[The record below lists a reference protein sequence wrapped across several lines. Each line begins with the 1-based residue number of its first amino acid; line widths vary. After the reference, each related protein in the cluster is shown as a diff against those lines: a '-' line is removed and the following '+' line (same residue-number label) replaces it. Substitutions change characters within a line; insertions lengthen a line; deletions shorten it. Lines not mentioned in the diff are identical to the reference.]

1 MNDSIQIDDIVVEI
15 RRSVRRQTVDLTVER
30 DGRVAIAVPEGLQ
43 DGEIEKIIRRK
54 QEWLYTALA
63 RKESTEKGPPPK
75 EYVTGEGFYY
85 LGRKYRLKL
94 ATNGEAP
101 GGDLP
106 LDLTNGRFLL
116 PRDRASEGRDIFI
129 QWYTREAGIWIGKRV
144 AALKARVAVSP
155 QEIEIR
161 DLGFRWGS
169 CTCKGKLFF
178 HWRTVLLP
186 PEQIDYLVL
195 HELVH
200 VHEHNHGA
208 AFYERLRRVSPDH
221 KVHEAWFRK
230 YGDEYRL

>member
-1 MNDSIQIDDIVVEI
+1 
-15 RRSVRRQTVDLTVER
+15 
-30 DGRVAIAVPEGLQ
+30 VAIAVPEAMRAA
-43 DGEIEKIIRRK
+43 EIEKIIRGK

-63 RKESTEKGPPPK
+63 RKDATTKGPPAK

-94 ATNGEAP
+94 ADNGEGP
-101 GGDLP
+101 SGDLP
-106 LDLTNGRFLL
+106 LELQNGRFVLARGL
-116 PRDRASEGRDIFI
+116 AAEGRALFVR
-129 QWYTREAGIWIGKRV
+129 WYAREAGLWIGKRV
-144 AALKARVAVSP
+144 NALKARVAAHP
-155 QEIEIR
+155 LGIEIR

-169 CTCKGKLFF
+169 CTPKGKLFF

-200 VHEHNHGA
+200 VHEHNHSAG
-208 AFYERLRRVSPDH
+208 FYERLRRASPDH

-230 YGDEYRL
+230 HGDEYRL